1 MTVSNYSH
9 GKHRKGM
16 LLAHIVFVTKY
27 RRACLV
33 NEYADACKQ
42 TLISSAKML
51 GIEVKEIEADKDH
64 VHMLI
69 DYPPTIAVST
79 IIKYLKQKST
89 NSLWQN
95 HNEYLQKYYW
105 QRRILWSSGYFY
117 CSIGEASA
125 ETIRQYIRSQG

>member
-1 MTVSNYSH
+1 
-9 GKHRKGM
+9 
-16 LLAHIVFVTKY
+16 
-27 RRACLV
+27 
-33 NEYADACKQ
+33 
-42 TLISSAKML
+42 ML